1 MLLKALA
8 SIRKEDTA
16 MAVTDV
22 SMLRKN
28 RKKKKALSLL
38 KKLIIV
44 LVIAGAVLT
53 AVLTKN
59 LWYPKLDGILTKIPV
74 PANSAEL
81 AGGEF
86 PITIEGGASYKLIPL
101 DKSIAIVD
109 DSHFFVHNEDGKQL
123 YSAQHTFSRPIITAN
138 GKKALLYDL
147 GGKSFGLYSK
157 YKNIYSKST
166 DEPILLARLGSND
179 SAAVVTKSD
188 KYPSVLMVY
197 DSAGKNI
204 FNYRS
209 VSRIIDITFNSDG
222 SGCYITTIGVSGGF
236 IVSKILYYHFD
247 RVDYD
252 AAGSPTPI
260 WETDNLETLA
270 LSVRLFGENSIILF
284 GDTMC
289 AYYDINGRLTDSYKY
304 KRQLVG
310 YSSDG
315 TVAAM
320 IFKNE
325 ELRSSELVT
334 VDCEAGTIT
343 EKNLGYEILNVQ
355 VSGNTVYMQSKNGIE
370 SCTAGGEA
378 VSSVTLDTDYKSF
391 CRAGSY
397 IYLLGYDEINRID
410 YN

>member
-1 MLLKALA
+1 
-8 SIRKEDTA
+8 

-38 KKLIIV
+38 KKLIVILAIAVVV
-44 LVIAGAVLT
+44 LVI
-53 AVLTKN
+53 VLTKD

-74 PANSAEL
+74 SENSAEL
-81 AGGEF
+81 AAGEF
-86 PITIEGGASYKLIPL
+86 PISIEGGASYSIIPL

-109 DSHFFVHNEDGKQL
+109 DSHFFVHNENGKQL

-138 GKKALLYDL
+138 NKKALLYDL

-179 SAAVVTKSD
+179 SAAVVTKSE

-222 SGCYITTIGVSGGF
+222 SGCYITTLGVSGGF
-236 IVSKILYYHFD
+236 IVSKILYYRFD

-252 AAGSPTPI
+252 AAGSPVPI
-260 WETDNLETLA
+260 WETENLETLA
-270 LSVRLFGENSIILF
+270 LSVRLFGENNIIIF

-289 AYYDINGRLTDSYKY
+289 AYYDMNGKLMDSYKY
-304 KRQLVG
+304 KRQLLD

-315 TVAAM
+315 TTAAM

-325 ELRSSELVT
+325 ERRSSELVT
-334 VDCEAGTIT
+334 VDCSMGTKY
-343 EKNLGYEILNVQ
+343 EKKLSYEILNVQ
-355 VSGNTVYMQSKNGIE
+355 VSGNTVYMQSKDGIE
-370 SCTAGGEA
+370 SCTAAGEPL
-378 VSSVTLDTDYKSF
+378 SSVRLDTDYGDF
-391 CRAGSY
+391 CRAGNY

>member
-1 MLLKALA
+1 
-8 SIRKEDTA
+8 

-22 SMLRKN
+22 SMLRKD

-44 LVIAGAVLT
+44 LAVAGAVFA
-53 AVLTKN
+53 AVLTKD

-74 PANSAEL
+74 PENSAQL
-81 AGGEF
+81 AEGEF
-86 PITIEGGASYKLIPL
+86 PISIEGGASYNLVSM

-109 DSHFFVHNEDGKQL
+109 DSHFFVHSEDGKQL
-123 YSAQHTFSRPIITAN
+123 YSTQHTFSRPIITAN
-138 GKKALLYDL
+138 SKKALLYDL

-157 YKNIYSKST
+157 YKNIYGKST
-166 DEPILLARLGSND
+166 DDPILLARLGSND

-209 VSRIIDITFNSDG
+209 VTRIIDITFNSDG
-222 SGCYITTIGVSGGF
+222 TGCYITTLGVKGGF
-236 IVSKILYYHFD
+236 IVSKILYYRFD
-247 RVDYD
+247 RVDHD
-252 AAGSPTPI
+252 ALGSPVPI
-260 WETDNLETLA
+260 WETENLETLA

-289 AYYDINGRLTDSYKY
+289 AYYDINGNLTDSYKY
-304 KRQLVG
+304 KRQLVD
-310 YSSDG
+310 YSSDD

-325 ELRSSELVT
+325 ERRSSELVT
-334 VDCEAGTIT
+334 VDCAAGTIH

-370 SCTAGGEA
+370 SCTAAGEPL
-378 VSSVTLDTDYKSF
+378 SSVNLDTDYEDF
-391 CRAGSY
+391 RRAGSY
-397 IYLLGYDEINRID
+397 IYLLGYDEINRIN